1 MSKATEVEFQGEKIP
16 AEELDFEIEKEPW
29 AVYRLEDGT
38 VLRLK
43 QVLVR
48 VARTNRYKPDGEP
61 IYVFEVSG
69 VAHTNVPPSL
79 KKNAD

>member
-1 MSKATEVEFQGEKIP
+1 MSRATEVEFQGERIP

-38 VLRLK
+38 ILK
-43 QVLVR
+43 LKHVLVS

-61 IYVFEVSG
+61 IYVFQVSG
-69 VAHTNVPPSL
+69 VAHTEVPPSL
-79 KKNAD
+79 KKSGG